1 VNKDFDYVYLAP
13 GAHKSQRMGVEG
25 EDLKGVWGGVEFLR
39 DYNLNEAAWVDGKK
53 TLGAKV
59 AVIGGGNSA
68 IDAARTA
75 LRLGAEVTI
84 LYRRLRE
91 DMPAAEEEIVAA
103 EHEGVKIEYLIAPLR
118 IIGAGGRATG
128 IECLRQKLGD
138 FDSSGRKRPVAIKG
152 SEFTL
157 AVDTIIAA
165 IGQTPDL
172 TFVPKESGV
181 AVNKWSCFDVAT
193 NGFRSGTTNP
203 KFFAGGDAVTGPS
216 TVIKAI
222 AAGHEAADDIDAAI
236 RKKNGEPAWVPPPG
250 EEIHIPFVI
259 DEETE
264 ECPMA
269 HMPELEASFRR
280 TNFQEVELGYARDLA
295 KKESTRCLRC
305 DVEL

>member
-1 VNKDFDYVYLAP
+1 
-13 GAHKSQRMGVEG
+13 
-25 EDLKGVWGGVEFLR
+25 
-39 DYNLNEAAWVDGKK
+39 
-53 TLGAKV
+53 
-59 AVIGGGNSA
+59 
-68 IDAARTA
+68 
-75 LRLGAEVTI
+75 
-84 LYRRLRE
+84 
-91 DMPAAEEEIVAA
+91 MPAAEEEIVAA
-103 EHEGVKIEYLIAPLR
+103 EHEGIKIEYLIAPLR
-118 IIGAGGRATG
+118 IIGTGGRVTG

-222 AAGHEAADDIDAAI
+222 AAGHEAADDIDASI
-236 RKKNGEPAWVPPPG
+236 RKKNGEPVWVPSPE
-250 EEIHIPFVI
+250 EEIQIPFVI
-259 DEETE
+259 DEETQ

-269 HMPELEASFRR
+269 HMPELEASFRKA
-280 TNFQEVELGYARDLA
+280 NFQEVELGYARDLA
-295 KKESTRCLRC
+295 VKESIRCLRC